1 MMEDCRNAAAHKL
14 CCWGATRVGPV
25 LMRALLSIPSVWH
38 RNASFIVWHGKVSL
52 CPLAKTSQNLCLA
65 VWVGNSGQL
74 SEIMFSVT
82 CSHWHLWLT
91 SVQNCLIWLS
101 NLEWLF
107 FFTPDPLFH
116 LWKAR
121 SLGWHFHGDMS
132 SSKRKGRLS
141 APTKHWG
148 NW

>member
-74 SEIMFSVT
+74 SEMMLSVT

-107 FFTPDPLFH
+107 FFTPDPFVSSLKSSVFRVAFPWGH
-116 LWKAR
+116 ELLQEERKAFSTYKALR
-121 SLGWHFHGDMS
+121 
-132 SSKRKGRLS
+132 
-141 APTKHWG
+141 
-148 NW
+148 